1 MARIALRLHE
11 KNPATLIVF
20 AQEVHDK
27 LTANAALFATPAIQ
41 LADFKT
47 AIDDLQTA
55 QQATLMGGVAATI
68 FRDEKKLIV
77 QNMLRTLAAYVTS
90 VAQRDATIITNAGME
105 LAKIGPVRY
114 DFIDVPTD
122 LRAVC
127 IGGGIINLRWQ
138 KVRNA
143 KSYEVEYTLDPN
155 VDSSWQR
162 MPVISGSSTMVNA
175 LTRKEEY
182 WFRVRTVGTRMLF
195 SDWSS
200 PAKQVVF

>member
-11 KNPATLIVF
+11 KNPATLLVF

-27 LTANAALFATPAIQ
+27 LLANATMFATPTVA
-41 LADFKT
+41 LPDFKT
-47 AIDDLQTA
+47 AIDDLQAA
-55 QQATLMGGVAATI
+55 QQETLMGGVAATI
-68 FRDEKKLIV
+68 FRDEKRLIV
-77 QNMLRTLAAYVTS
+77 QNMLRTLAAYVTA

-105 LAKIGPVRY
+105 LAKNGPARY
-114 DFIDVPTD
+114 DFVDVPTD

-138 KVRNA
+138 KVANA
-143 KSYEVEYTLDPN
+143 KGYEVQYTLDPN
-155 VDSSWQR
+155 IDSSWQR
-162 MPVISGSSTMVNA
+162 TPVAIAANTLVNG

-182 WFRVRTVGTRMLF
+182 WFRVRAIGTKLLF
-195 SDWSS
+195 SDWSI